1 MFRLSLVVSCCL
13 LLVLAAGRPAAAQCL
28 SLDQLLALAP
38 ESSALNAPPAE
49 DGPPPNLQRLL
60 PKLTWAY
67 QGQITGTRD
76 FFWTS
81 PAFGGPLD
89 QPTTSWLCLRPSQ
102 ITRDVVLKTT
112 RAACVRQLRQELE
125 KKLRPEPVTCVEC
138 EGVRYQSEAY
148 SVTIYSHKK
157 GQYPFVVVVRQPL
170 AAAPSAARTGP
181 ATARRP

>member
-1 MFRLSLVVSCCL
+1 MLRLFLVVSCCL
-13 LLVLAAGRPAAAQCL
+13 SLVLAAGRPAAAQCL
-28 SLDQLLALAP
+28 SLDELLALAP
-38 ESSALNAPPAE
+38 ESSALATAPAG
-49 DGPPPNLQRLL
+49 DGLPPNLQRML

-67 QGQITGTRD
+67 QGQIAGTHD
-76 FFWTS
+76 YFWTS

-89 QPTTSWLCLRPSQ
+89 QPTTSWLCVRPGQ
-102 ITRDVVLKTT
+102 ATRDVVLKTT

-170 AAAPSAARTGP
+170 ATAPGGARTEP